1 MTDLE
6 KWKEFLDSF
15 NIEYSVEKYQEALM
29 IFMRAKTKNVAG
41 YSGFETSV
49 EFDLEGKFKE
59 VAIYE

>member
-6 KWKEFLDSF
+6 KWKEFLNSF
-15 NIEYSVEKYQEALM
+15 DIEYVVEEYKEALM
-29 IFMRAKTKNVAG
+29 LFMRAKTKNVAG

-49 EFDLEGKFKE
+49 EFDLDGKFKE